1 MRYVEM
7 TAEEAIEVLKKS
19 KGKKVL
25 VAIQDLKTEKPVS
38 FYPRLKSDCLL
49 MIKEAE
55 TISSACD
62 DFVRQLRLFSE
73 KQRDLMNIVPEGLQ
87 RTILLKS

>member
-7 TAEEAIEVLKKS
+7 STDEAIEMLQKA
-19 KGKKVL
+19 KGQKVL
-25 VAIQDLKTEKPVS
+25 VAIQDLRTDEPAL
-38 FYPRLKSDCLL
+38 FYPQTKSDCLL

>member
-7 TAEEAIEVLKKS
+7 TTDEAIEMLQKA
-19 KGKKVL
+19 KGQKVL
-25 VAIQDLKTEKPVS
+25 VAIQDLKAEEPAL
-38 FYPRLKSDCLL
+38 FYPQAKSDCLL

>member
-7 TAEEAIEVLKKS
+7 TTDEAIEMLQKA
-19 KGKKVL
+19 KGQKVL
-25 VAIQDLKTEKPVS
+25 VAIQDLKTEEQAL
-38 FYPRLKSDCLL
+38 FYPQTKSDCLL